1 MHHQAG
7 EFIIKMKPL
16 RFIQQSVVIKHQFIG
31 TDTLKEKNKTKN
43 ICTCGVVF
51 IHWPAVNL
59 KCCIATIPGKAY
71 YMVFA
76 IIYRCAFLF
85 NRDVHC
91 ANIEDYT
98 NLALLLK
105 EEKKQMF
112 LNCCHLGECSWPI
125 NLQWVILPVD
135 GTEEYT
141 EATFCAFSGHISLVL
156 LQCKH

>member
-1 MHHQAG
+1 M
-7 EFIIKMKPL
+7 
-16 RFIQQSVVIKHQFIG
+16 
-31 TDTLKEKNKTKN
+31 
-43 ICTCGVVF
+43 F

-125 NLQWVILPVD
+125 NL
-135 GTEEYT
+135 
-141 EATFCAFSGHISLVL
+141 
-156 LQCKH
+156 

>member
-1 MHHQAG
+1 MC
-7 EFIIKMKPL
+7 IIPHSWHAYSS
-16 RFIQQSVVIKHQFIG
+16 SVKDHYSVFWE
-31 TDTLKEKNKTKN
+31 TECTLPGSRIYCWDEATKIYIATSCYETLLYWYRYTEREKEKN

-105 EEKKQMF
+105 EEKKQML
-112 LNCCHLGECSWPI
+112 LNCWHSGERSWP
-125 NLQWVILPVD
+125 
-135 GTEEYT
+135 T
-141 EATFCAFSGHISLVL
+141 SL
-156 LQCKH
+156 